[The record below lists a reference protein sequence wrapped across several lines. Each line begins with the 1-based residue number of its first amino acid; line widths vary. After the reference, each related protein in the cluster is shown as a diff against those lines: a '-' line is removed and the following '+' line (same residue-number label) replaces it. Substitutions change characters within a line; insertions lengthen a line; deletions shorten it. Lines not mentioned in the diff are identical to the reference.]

1 MIGWLM
7 QVVAV
12 AWLGAIVIMLLKV
25 LDDDRALPADGH
37 DRDPPRP
44 VGHRHNVRHTPVHG
58 SIDSAS
64 QIRFRTRAHRGNARE
79 LSTLRTSTDRRRA
92 PAASVSRWPR
102 K

>member
-44 VGHRHNVRHTPVHG
+44 VGHHTPIRG

-79 LSTLRTSTDRRRA
+79 LSTLRASTDRRRA
-92 PAASVSRWPR
+92 RAASVSRCHR